1 MPSPSLASASLRVS
15 GGAIRSVCPYRPP
28 LPTSSPRSL
37 VASSMRAASGGGG
50 GAGGRARG
58 GALGPDQVHG
68 EHQAPAAPPPH
79 DGQAGGRLPE
89 PADDHLAGDGGVAL
103 QVVRQQ

>member
-1 MPSPSLASASLRVS
+1 MPSPSLASASLSVS

-37 VASSMRAASGGGG
+37 VASSMRAASGGLGWPGG
-50 GAGGRARG
+50 GPRG
-58 GALGPDQVHG
+58 GARAPG
-68 EHQAPAAPPPH
+68 EHQPPPPPPPP

-103 QVVRQQ
+103 QVVRQQVVQ